1 MTALAQRAVSDP
13 NSNDGE
19 FPFTT
24 ADFRAIADLLYAA
37 SGIHLADAKAT
48 LVYSRI
54 AKRVRKLGLESFRAY
69 CDLLRSDP
77 GHPEHAAMLSA
88 LTTNVTRFFREP
100 HHFQHMATDL
110 LPPLIARA
118 RSGGR
123 VRLWSAGCSAG
134 HEPYS
139 MAMTL
144 LEAFPD
150 AARHDIRILATDIDP
165 LVVEHA
171 RQGVYNAGD
180 VEPIAPGLRA
190 KFMSKGPGGAW
201 KVTPAL
207 SEIISFGALNLMDT
221 WPMPGKF
228 DAIFCRNVAIY
239 FDEPTQTRL
248 FTRFAE
254 RLTADGRLYI
264 GHSERSLIGQLTT
277 AGLTIYRL
285 KSPA

>member
-1 MTALAQRAVSDP
+1 MSASVARRSGEDAGE
-13 NSNDGE
+13 GE
-19 FPFTT
+19 FPFT
-24 ADFRAIADLLYAA
+24 ASDFRAIADLLYAA
-37 SGIHLADAKAT
+37 SGIHLADAKAP

-54 AKRVRKLGLESFRAY
+54 AKRVRKLGLNSFRTY

-77 GHPEHAAMLSA
+77 DHPEHAAMLSA

-100 HHFQHMATDL
+100 HHFEHMAAEL

-118 RSGGR
+118 KSGGR

-144 LEAFPD
+144 LDAFPD

-171 RQGVYNAGD
+171 RRGIYNDGD
-180 VEPIAPGLRA
+180 VEPIAAGLRS
-190 KFMSKGPGGAW
+190 KFMARTSAGAW
-201 KVTPAL
+201 QVTPAL
-207 SEIISFGALNLMDT
+207 AEMLSFGSLNLMEV
-221 WPMPGKF
+221 WPMRGKF

-248 FTRFAE
+248 FTRFAD
-254 RLTADGRLYI
+254 RLTPEGRLYI
-264 GHSERSLIGQLTT
+264 GHSERSLIPQLTS

-285 KSPA
+285 KGAT

>member
-1 MTALAQRAVSDP
+1 MTALAEKTSAEPAST
-13 NSNDGE
+13 DGE

-24 ADFRAIADLLYAA
+24 ADFRAIADLLYKA

-54 AKRVRKLGLESFRAY
+54 AKRVRKLGLDSFRAY

-77 GHPEHAAMLSA
+77 DHPEHAAMLSA

-100 HHFQHMATDL
+100 HHFEHMAAEL
-110 LPPLIARA
+110 LPPLLARA
-118 RSGGR
+118 KAGGR

-134 HEPYS
+134 HEPYT

-144 LEAFPD
+144 LDALPD
-150 AARHDIRILATDIDP
+150 AARHDVRILATDIDP
-165 LVVEHA
+165 LVVDHA
-171 RQGVYNAGD
+171 RRGVYNNGD
-180 VEPIAPGLRA
+180 VEPIAPGLRS
-190 KFMSKGPGGAW
+190 KFLTKDGTASW

-207 SEIISFGALNLMDT
+207 AEIITFGTLNLMEP
-221 WPMPGKF
+221 WPMKGKF

-239 FDEPTQTRL
+239 FDEPTQMRL
-248 FTRFAE
+248 FSRFAE
-254 RLTADGRLYI
+254 HLMPDGRLYI
-264 GHSERSLIGQLTT
+264 GHSERSLVPELVS

-285 KSPA
+285 KGRS

>member
-1 MTALAQRAVSDP
+1 MTAAQRRAEEP
-13 NSNDGE
+13 AGDGE

-54 AKRVRKLGLESFRAY
+54 AKRVRKLGLDSFRAY

-77 GHPEHAAMLSA
+77 DHPEHAAMLSA

-100 HHFQHMATDL
+100 HHFDHMARDL
-110 LPPLIARA
+110 LPPLIAKARA
-118 RSGGR
+118 GGR

-144 LEAFPD
+144 LDAFPD
-150 AARHDIRILATDIDP
+150 AAKFDVRILATDIDP

-171 RQGVYNAGD
+171 RRGLYNDGD
-180 VEPIAPGLRA
+180 VEPIAAPLRS
-190 KFMSKGPGGAW
+190 KFMNRAGSGW
-201 KVTPAL
+201 QVTPAL
-207 SEIISFGALNLMDT
+207 AELLSFGSLNLMED
-221 WPMPGKF
+221 WPMRGKF

-254 RLTADGRLYI
+254 RLTPDGRLYI
-264 GHSERSLIGQLTT
+264 GHSERSLIPQLTS

-285 KSPA
+285 KGAS

>member
-1 MTALAQRAVSDP
+1 MSTAAHKDADLP
-13 NSNDGE
+13 TGDGE
-19 FPFTT
+19 YPFTT

-54 AKRVRKLGLESFRAY
+54 AKRVRKLRLDSFRAY

-77 GHPEHAAMLSA
+77 DHPEHAAMLSA

-100 HHFQHMATDL
+100 HHFEHMTKEL
-110 LPPLIARA
+110 LPPLIAKARA
-118 RSGGR
+118 GGR

-165 LVVEHA
+165 LVVDHG
-171 RQGVYNAGD
+171 RRGLYNDGD
-180 VEPIAPGLRA
+180 VEPIAAPLRS
-190 KFMSKGPGGAW
+190 KFMAKAPGGGW
-201 KVTPAL
+201 TVTSTL
-207 SEIISFGALNLMDT
+207 SEIVSFGVINLMED
-221 WPMPGKF
+221 WPMRGKF

-239 FDEPTQTRL
+239 FDEPTQTKL
-248 FTRFAE
+248 FTRFAD
-254 RLTADGRLYI
+254 RLTPEGRLYI
-264 GHSERSLIGQLTT
+264 GHSERSLIPQLVS

-285 KSPA
+285 KGAA

>member
-1 MTALAQRAVSDP
+1 MSASTARRAEEDTGE
-13 NSNDGE
+13 GE

-24 ADFRAIADLLYAA
+24 SDFRAIADLLYAA
-37 SGIHLADAKAT
+37 SGIHLADAKAP

-54 AKRVRKLGLESFRAY
+54 AKRVRKLGLDSFRAY
-69 CDLLRSDP
+69 CELLRSDP
-77 GHPEHAAMLSA
+77 GHAEHAAMLSA

-100 HHFQHMATDL
+100 HHFQHMAEEL
-110 LPPLIARA
+110 LPPLIAKA
-118 RSGGR
+118 KSGGR

-144 LEAFPD
+144 LDAFPE

-165 LVVEHA
+165 VVVEHA
-171 RQGVYNAGD
+171 KRGIYTDSD
-180 VEPIAPGLRA
+180 VEPIAAGLRA
-190 KFMSKGPGGAW
+190 KFMARTQPGSW
-201 KVTPAL
+201 QVTPAL
-207 SEIISFGALNLMDT
+207 SEMLSFGSLNLMED
-221 WPMPGKF
+221 WPMRGKF

-248 FTRFAE
+248 FTRFADK
-254 RLTADGRLYI
+254 LTADGRLYI
-264 GHSERSLIGQLTT
+264 GHSERSLIPQLTS

-285 KSPA
+285 KASS

>member
-1 MTALAQRAVSDP
+1 VTALAEKTSAEPTST
-13 NSNDGE
+13 DGE

-24 ADFRAIADLLYAA
+24 ADFRAIADLLYKA

-54 AKRVRKLGLESFRAY
+54 AKRVRKLGLDSFRAY

-77 GHPEHAAMLSA
+77 DHPEHQAMLSA

-100 HHFQHMATDL
+100 HHFEHMAAEL

-118 RSGGR
+118 KAGGR

-144 LEAFPD
+144 LDALPD
-150 AARHDIRILATDIDP
+150 AARHDVRILATDIDP
-165 LVVEHA
+165 LVVDHA
-171 RQGVYNAGD
+171 RRGVYNNGD
-180 VEPIAPGLRA
+180 VEPIAPGLRS
-190 KFMSKGPGGAW
+190 KFLTRDGAASW

-207 SEIISFGALNLMDT
+207 AEIITFGTLNLMEP
-221 WPMPGKF
+221 WPMKGKF

-239 FDEPTQTRL
+239 FDEPTQMRL
-248 FTRFAE
+248 FSRFAQH
-254 RLTADGRLYI
+254 LTPDGRLYI
-264 GHSERSLIGQLTT
+264 GHSERSLVPELVS

-285 KSPA
+285 KGRA

>member
-1 MTALAQRAVSDP
+1 MSAAAARRSEDDAGE
-13 NSNDGE
+13 GE

-37 SGIHLADAKAT
+37 SGIHLADAKAP

-54 AKRVRKLGLESFRAY
+54 AKRVRKLGLDSFRAY

-77 GHPEHAAMLSA
+77 GHAEHAAMLSA

-100 HHFQHMATDL
+100 HHFEHMAAEL

-118 RSGGR
+118 KAGGR

-144 LEAFPD
+144 LNAFPD
-150 AARHDIRILATDIDP
+150 AARSDIRILATDIDP
-165 LVVEHA
+165 VVVDHA
-171 RQGVYNAGD
+171 RRGVYNDSD
-180 VEPIAPGLRA
+180 VEPIAAGLRS
-190 KFMSKGPGGAW
+190 KFMTRTSAGAW
-201 KVTPAL
+201 QVTPAL
-207 SEIISFGALNLMDT
+207 AEVVSFGALNLMED
-221 WPMPGKF
+221 WPMRGKF

-248 FTRFAE
+248 FTRFANQ
-254 RLTADGRLYI
+254 LTADGRLYI
-264 GHSERSLIGQLTT
+264 GHSERSLIPQLTS

-285 KSPA
+285 KAAS

>member
-1 MTALAQRAVSDP
+1 VSAIADRQATES

-24 ADFRAIADLLYAA
+24 GDFRAIADLLYKA

-54 AKRVRKLGLESFRAY
+54 AKRVRKLGLDSFRAY

-77 GHPEHAAMLSA
+77 DHPEHAAMLSA

-100 HHFQHMATDL
+100 HHFEHMAADL

-118 RSGGR
+118 KAGGR

-144 LEAFPD
+144 LDAFPD
-150 AARHDIRILATDIDP
+150 AARYDIRILATDIDP

-171 RQGVYNAGD
+171 RRGTYNSGD
-180 VEPIAPGLRA
+180 VEPIAAPLRSR
-190 KFMSKGPGGAW
+190 FLTRGPAGAW
-201 KVTPAL
+201 QVAPAL
-207 SEIISFGALNLMDT
+207 TEILTFGSLNLMEP
-221 WPMPGKF
+221 WPMKGKF

-248 FTRFAE
+248 FGRFAE
-254 RLTADGRLYI
+254 RLTPQGRLYI
-264 GHSERSLIGQLTT
+264 GHSERSLIPQLVS

-285 KSPA
+285 KDGS

>member
-1 MTALAQRAVSDP
+1 MREAAARHSEEDAGDA
-13 NSNDGE
+13 E
-19 FPFTT
+19 FPFT
-24 ADFRAIADLLYAA
+24 ASDFRAIADLLYAA
-37 SGIHLADAKAT
+37 SGIHLADAKAP

-54 AKRVRKLGLESFRAY
+54 AKRVRKLGLTSFKAY
-69 CDLLRSDP
+69 CDLLRTQPD
-77 GHPEHAAMLSA
+77 HAEHAAMLSA

-100 HHFQHMATDL
+100 HHFEHMTAEL

-118 RSGGR
+118 KAGGR
-123 VRLWSAGCSAG
+123 VRLWSAGCSLG

-144 LEAFPD
+144 LDAFPE

-165 LVVEHA
+165 LVVDHA
-171 RQGVYNAGD
+171 RRGIYNEGD
-180 VEPIAPGLRA
+180 VEPIAAGLRS
-190 KFMSKGPGGAW
+190 KFMTRTAAGTW
-201 KVTPAL
+201 QVTPAL
-207 SEIISFGALNLMDT
+207 AELLSFGSLNLMEA
-221 WPMPGKF
+221 WPMRGKF

-254 RLTADGRLYI
+254 HLTADGRLYI
-264 GHSERSLIGQLTT
+264 GHSERSLIPQLTS

-285 KSPA
+285 KGAS

>member
-1 MTALAQRAVSDP
+1 MTALAEKTSAEPTST
-13 NSNDGE
+13 DGE

-24 ADFRAIADLLYAA
+24 ADFRAIADLLYKA

-54 AKRVRKLGLESFRAY
+54 AKRVRKLGLDSFRAY

-77 GHPEHAAMLSA
+77 DHPEHQAMLSA

-100 HHFQHMATDL
+100 HHFEHMAAEL

-118 RSGGR
+118 KAGGR

-144 LEAFPD
+144 LDALPD
-150 AARHDIRILATDIDP
+150 AARHDVRILATDIDP
-165 LVVEHA
+165 LVVDHA
-171 RQGVYNAGD
+171 RRGVYNNGD
-180 VEPIAPGLRA
+180 VEPIAPGLRS
-190 KFMSKGPGGAW
+190 KFLTRDGAASW

-207 SEIISFGALNLMDT
+207 AEIITFGTLNLMEP
-221 WPMPGKF
+221 WPMKGKF

-239 FDEPTQTRL
+239 FDEPTQMRL
-248 FTRFAE
+248 FSRFAQH
-254 RLTADGRLYI
+254 LTPDGRLYI
-264 GHSERSLIGQLTT
+264 GHSERSLVPELVS

-285 KSPA
+285 KGRA

>member
-1 MTALAQRAVSDP
+1 MSALAAESTP
-13 NSNDGE
+13 TDGE

-24 ADFRAIADLLYAA
+24 GDFRAIADLLYKA

-54 AKRVRKLGLESFRAY
+54 AKRVRKLGLDSFKSY

-77 GHPEHAAMLSA
+77 DHPEHAAMLSA
-88 LTTNVTRFFREP
+88 LTTNVTRFYREP
-100 HHFQHMATDL
+100 HHFEHMAAEL

-118 RSGGR
+118 RAGGR

-150 AARHDIRILATDIDP
+150 AARYDVRILATDIDP
-165 LVVEHA
+165 LVVDHA
-171 RQGVYNAGD
+171 RRGVYNSGD
-180 VEPIAPGLRA
+180 VEPIAANLRS
-190 KFMSKGPGGAW
+190 KFLTREPAGGW
-201 KVTPAL
+201 KVAPAL
-207 SEIISFGALNLMDT
+207 AEIISFGVINLMET
-221 WPMPGKF
+221 WPMKGKF

-248 FTRFAE
+248 FTRFAQH
-254 RLTADGRLYI
+254 LAPDGRLYI
-264 GHSERSLIGQLTT
+264 GHSERSLIPELVS

-285 KSPA
+285 KDKS

>member
-1 MTALAQRAVSDP
+1 MSSAQRAPTESAG
-13 NSNDGE
+13 DGE
-19 FPFTT
+19 FPFTAT
-24 ADFRAIADLLYAA
+24 DFRAIADLLYAA

-54 AKRVRKLGLESFRAY
+54 AKRVRKLRLDSFRSY

-77 GHPEHAAMLSA
+77 DHPEHAAMLSA

-100 HHFQHMATDL
+100 HHFEHMATDL
-110 LPPLIARA
+110 LPPLIAKARA
-118 RSGGR
+118 GGR

-171 RQGVYNAGD
+171 RRGLYNDGD
-180 VEPIAPGLRA
+180 VEPIAPALRS
-190 KFMSKGPGGAW
+190 KFMGKAGGGW
-201 KVTPAL
+201 MVTPAL
-207 SEIISFGALNLMDT
+207 TEILSFGTINLMED
-221 WPMPGKF
+221 WPMRGKF

-248 FTRFAE
+248 FTRFAD
-254 RLTADGRLYI
+254 RLTPEGRLYI
-264 GHSERSLIGQLTT
+264 GHSERSLIPQLTS

-285 KSPA
+285 KAPK

>member
-1 MTALAQRAVSDP
+1 VSVSSARSPVDP
-13 NSNDGE
+13 ATNDGE
-19 FPFTT
+19 FPFTA
-24 ADFRAIADLLYAA
+24 ADFREIADLLYAA

-54 AKRVRKLGLESFRAY
+54 AKRVRKLGLDSFRAY

-77 GHPEHAAMLSA
+77 AHPEHAAMLSA

-100 HHFQHMATDL
+100 HHFEHMTAEL
-110 LPPLIARA
+110 LPPLIAKARA
-118 RSGGR
+118 GGR

-150 AARHDIRILATDIDP
+150 AARFDIRILATDIDP

-171 RQGVYNAGD
+171 RRGLYNDGD
-180 VEPIAPGLRA
+180 VEPIATGVRSKYMIRRAPGSWQVA
-190 KFMSKGPGGAW
+190 
-201 KVTPAL
+201 PAL
-207 SEIISFGALNLMDT
+207 TELLSFGSLNLMED
-221 WPMPGKF
+221 WPMRGKF

-254 RLTADGRLYI
+254 RLTPDGRLYI
-264 GHSERSLIGQLTT
+264 GHSERSLIPQLIS

-285 KSPA
+285 KGMP

>member
-1 MTALAQRAVSDP
+1 MTAAHRSP
-13 NSNDGE
+13 EESTNDGE

-54 AKRVRKLGLESFRAY
+54 AKRVRKLRLESFRAY

-77 GHPEHAAMLSA
+77 DHPEHAAMLSA

-100 HHFQHMATDL
+100 HHFEHMTSDL
-110 LPPLIARA
+110 LPPLIAKARA
-118 RSGGR
+118 GGR

-144 LEAFPD
+144 LDAFPE

-171 RQGVYNAGD
+171 RRGLYNDGD
-180 VEPIAPGLRA
+180 VEPIAAPLRS
-190 KFMSKGPGGAW
+190 KFMNRAGSGWQVA
-201 KVTPAL
+201 PAL
-207 SEIISFGALNLMDT
+207 TELLSFGSLNLMED
-221 WPMPGKF
+221 WPMRGKF

-254 RLTADGRLYI
+254 RLTPDGRLYI
-264 GHSERSLIGQLTT
+264 GHSERSLIPQLTS

-285 KSPA
+285 KGAA

>member
-1 MTALAQRAVSDP
+1 MSAALRKTDEQAGA
-13 NSNDGE
+13 GE

-54 AKRVRKLGLESFRAY
+54 AKRVRNLRLESFRAY

-77 GHPEHAAMLSA
+77 DHPEHAAMLSA

-110 LPPLIARA
+110 LPPLIAKARA
-118 RSGGR
+118 GGR

-139 MAMTL
+139 MAMTI

-171 RQGVYNAGD
+171 RRGLYNDGD
-180 VEPIAPGLRA
+180 VEPIAPALRS
-190 KFMSKGPGGAW
+190 KFMGKAAGDSW
-201 KVTPAL
+201 KVMPAL
-207 SEIISFGALNLMDT
+207 TEILSFGAINLMED
-221 WPMPGKF
+221 WPMRGKF

-248 FTRFAE
+248 FTRFAD
-254 RLTADGRLYI
+254 RLTPDGRLYI
-264 GHSERSLIGQLTT
+264 GHSERSLIPQLTS

-285 KSPA
+285 KGAS

>member
-1 MTALAQRAVSDP
+1 MTALAASASDTG
-13 NSNDGE
+13 SHDGE
-19 FPFTT
+19 FPFTA

-54 AKRVRKLGLESFRAY
+54 AKRVRKLGLDSFRDY
-69 CDLLRSDP
+69 CSLLKSDP
-77 GHPEHAAMLSA
+77 DHPEHAAMLSA

-100 HHFQHMATDL
+100 HHFQHMARDL
-110 LPPLIARA
+110 LPPLIEKAKA
-118 RSGGR
+118 GGR

-139 MAMTL
+139 MAMTV
-144 LEAFPD
+144 LESFPD
-150 AARHDIRILATDIDP
+150 AGRHDFRILATDIDP

-171 RQGVYNAGD
+171 RRGIYNAGD
-180 VEPIAPGLRA
+180 VEPIAAALRA
-190 KFMSKGPGGAW
+190 RFLTASGGSW
-201 KVTPAL
+201 KVTPAV
-207 SEIISFGALNLMDT
+207 SEIISFGSLNLMEE
-221 WPMPGKF
+221 WPMRGKF

-248 FTRFAE
+248 FTRFAQ

-264 GHSERSLIGQLTT
+264 GHSERSLIPELVS

-285 KSPA
+285 KGSS

>member
-1 MTALAQRAVSDP
+1 MSALASASDTG
-13 NSNDGE
+13 SRDGE
-19 FPFTT
+19 FPFTA

-54 AKRVRKLGLESFRAY
+54 AKRVRKLGLDSFRDY
-69 CDLLRSDP
+69 CSLLKSDP
-77 GHPEHAAMLSA
+77 DHPEHASMLSA

-100 HHFQHMATDL
+100 HHFQHMASDL
-110 LPPLIARA
+110 LPALIEKAKA
-118 RSGGR
+118 GGR

-139 MAMTL
+139 MAMTV

-150 AARHDIRILATDIDP
+150 AGRHDFRILATDIDP
-165 LVVEHA
+165 LVVDHA
-171 RQGVYNAGD
+171 RRGIYNGGD
-180 VEPIAPGLRA
+180 VEPIAAPLRA
-190 KFMSKGPGGAW
+190 RFMTASGGSW
-201 KVTPAL
+201 KVTPAM
-207 SEIISFGALNLMDT
+207 SEIISFGSLNLMEE
-221 WPMPGKF
+221 WPMRGKF

-248 FTRFAE
+248 FTRFA
-254 RLTADGRLYI
+254 RSLTADGRLYI
-264 GHSERSLIGQLTT
+264 GHSERSLIPELVS

-285 KSPA
+285 KGQS

>member
-1 MTALAQRAVSDP
+1 VNASPSRSTVDTTT
-13 NSNDGE
+13 NDGE
-19 FPFTT
+19 FPFTA
-24 ADFRAIADLLYAA
+24 ADFRAIADLLYSA

-77 GHPEHAAMLSA
+77 AHPEHANMLSA

-100 HHFQHMATDL
+100 HHFQHMTTDL
-110 LPPLIARA
+110 LPPLIAKA
-118 RSGGR
+118 RSGAR
-123 VRLWSAGCSAG
+123 VRFWSAGCSAG

-150 AARHDIRILATDIDP
+150 AARYDVRILATDIDP

-171 RQGVYNAGD
+171 RRGIYNDGD
-180 VEPIAPGLRA
+180 VEPIAAGLRS
-190 KFMSKGPGGAW
+190 KFMTKASPGSW
-201 KVTPAL
+201 KVAPAL
-207 SEIISFGALNLMDT
+207 GELLSFGSLNLMED
-221 WPMPGKF
+221 WPMRGKF

-254 RLTADGRLYI
+254 RLTPEGRLYI
-264 GHSERSLIGQLTT
+264 GHSERSLIPQLTS

-285 KSPA
+285 KGAS

>member
-1 MTALAQRAVSDP
+1 MSASAARRAEEDTGE
-13 NSNDGE
+13 GE
-19 FPFTT
+19 FPFS
-24 ADFRAIADLLYAA
+24 ASDFRAIADLLYAA

-54 AKRVRKLGLESFRAY
+54 AKRVRKLGLDSFRTY
-69 CDLLRSDP
+69 CDLLRSDAA
-77 GHPEHAAMLSA
+77 HPEHAAMLSA

-100 HHFQHMATDL
+100 HHFEHMGAEL

-118 RSGGR
+118 KAGGR

-144 LEAFPD
+144 LDALPD
-150 AARHDIRILATDIDP
+150 AARYDIRILATDIDP

-171 RQGVYNAGD
+171 RRGTYNDGD
-180 VEPIAPGLRA
+180 VEPIAAALRSKFLA
-190 KFMSKGPGGAW
+190 KGAAGAW
-201 KVTPAL
+201 QVTPAL
-207 SEIISFGALNLMDT
+207 AEVMSFGSLNLMED
-221 WPMPGKF
+221 WPMRGKF

-254 RLTADGRLYI
+254 RLTTDGRLYI
-264 GHSERSLIGQLTT
+264 GHSERSLIPQLTS

-285 KSPA
+285 KGAA

>member
-1 MTALAQRAVSDP
+1 MSALAADTTP
-13 NSNDGE
+13 TDGE

-24 ADFRAIADLLYAA
+24 GDFRAIADLLYKA

-54 AKRVRKLGLESFRAY
+54 AKRVRKLGLDSFKSY

-77 GHPEHAAMLSA
+77 DHPEHAAMLSA
-88 LTTNVTRFFREP
+88 LTTNVTRFYREP
-100 HHFQHMATDL
+100 HHFEHMAAEL

-118 RSGGR
+118 RAGGR

-150 AARHDIRILATDIDP
+150 AARHDVRILATDIDP
-165 LVVEHA
+165 LVVDHA
-171 RQGVYNAGD
+171 RRGVYNSGD
-180 VEPIAPGLRA
+180 VEPIPAGSRS
-190 KFMSKGPGGAW
+190 KFLTREAGGGW
-201 KVTPAL
+201 QVNPAVAD
-207 SEIISFGALNLMDT
+207 IISFGVINLMEP
-221 WPMPGKF
+221 WPMKGKF

-248 FTRFAE
+248 FTRFAQH
-254 RLTADGRLYI
+254 LAPDGRLYI
-264 GHSERSLIGQLTT
+264 GHSERSLVPELVS

-285 KSPA
+285 KDKS

>member
-1 MTALAQRAVSDP
+1 MNAQAASASDTVSH
-13 NSNDGE
+13 DGE
-19 FPFTT
+19 FPFTA

-54 AKRVRKLGLESFRAY
+54 AKRVRKLGLDSFRDY
-69 CDLLRSDP
+69 CSLLKSDP
-77 GHPEHAAMLSA
+77 DHPEHANMLSA

-100 HHFQHMATDL
+100 HHFQHMASDL
-110 LPPLIARA
+110 LPPLIAKA
-118 RSGGR
+118 KAGGR

-139 MAMTL
+139 MAMTV

-150 AARHDIRILATDIDP
+150 AGRHDFRILATDIDP

-171 RQGVYNAGD
+171 RRGIYNAGD
-180 VEPIAPGLRA
+180 VEPIAAGLRTR
-190 KFMSKGPGGAW
+190 FLTGSGGSW
-201 KVTPAL
+201 KVTPAV
-207 SEIISFGALNLMDT
+207 SEIISFGSLNLMEE
-221 WPMPGKF
+221 WPMRGKF

-264 GHSERSLIGQLTT
+264 GHSERSLIPELVS

-285 KSPA
+285 KGKS

>member
-1 MTALAQRAVSDP
+1 MTASAGRRSDEQAG
-13 NSNDGE
+13 DGE

-54 AKRVRKLGLESFRAY
+54 AKRVRKLGLDSFRAY
-69 CDLLRSDP
+69 CDLLRSDRS
-77 GHPEHAAMLSA
+77 HPEHAAMLSA

-100 HHFQHMATDL
+100 HHFQHMTTDL
-110 LPPLIARA
+110 LPPLIAKARA
-118 RSGGR
+118 GGR

-171 RQGVYNAGD
+171 RRGIYNDGD
-180 VEPIAPGLRA
+180 VEPIAAGLRS
-190 KFMSKGPGGAW
+190 KFMTRQAAGSWQA
-201 KVTPAL
+201 TPAL
-207 SEIISFGALNLMDT
+207 AEILSFGSLNLMED
-221 WPMPGKF
+221 WPMRGKF

-248 FTRFAE
+248 FTRFAD

-264 GHSERSLIGQLTT
+264 GHSERSLIPQLTS

-285 KSPA
+285 KVPA

>member
-1 MTALAQRAVSDP
+1 MSASAARRSDEHTG
-13 NSNDGE
+13 DGE

-24 ADFRAIADLLYAA
+24 SDFRAIADLLYAA
-37 SGIHLADAKAT
+37 SGIHLADAKAP

-54 AKRVRKLGLESFRAY
+54 AKRVRKLGLDSFRTY

-77 GHPEHAAMLSA
+77 GHAEHAAMLSA

-100 HHFQHMATDL
+100 HHFQHMAEEL

-118 RSGGR
+118 KSGGR

-144 LEAFPD
+144 LDAFPD

-171 RQGVYNAGD
+171 RRGVYNDGD
-180 VEPIAPGLRA
+180 VEPIAAGLRS
-190 KFMSKGPGGAW
+190 KFMARTQAGSW
-201 KVTPAL
+201 QVTPAL
-207 SEIISFGALNLMDT
+207 AELLSFGSLNLMED
-221 WPMPGKF
+221 WPMRGKF

-239 FDEPTQTRL
+239 FDEQTQTRL
-248 FTRFAE
+248 FTRFAD

-264 GHSERSLIGQLTT
+264 GHSERSLIPQLTS

-285 KSPA
+285 KVPS